1 MWRAR
6 PPPPCVFTSRI
17 RSRGN
22 EKKHAVQTISRRV
35 LRKLHPL
42 GYPEAGSDATVATGY
57 DPLVDDEPA
66 LAHTLA
72 ASVRLPR

>member
-1 MWRAR
+1 VDGAR
-6 PPPPCVFTSRI
+6 GV
-17 RSRGN
+17 
-22 EKKHAVQTISRRV
+22 RV
-35 LRKLHPL
+35 LRKLHSL
-42 GYPEAGSDATVATGY
+42 GYLEAGSDATVATGY